1 LKTEADLRK
10 LYKSTIWNEISEK
23 IDWGRVRPEGITC
36 ESLAKQLRDS
46 WRRQFLT
53 FWKPSKTGRCVEY
66 QAWCMVGITKPIQ
79 TGKSIDRHD
88 NGTIQNYIHC
98 LIIDVRT
105 DWKNNGLCHF
115 S

>member
-1 LKTEADLRK
+1 
-10 LYKSTIWNEISEK
+10 
-23 IDWGRVRPEGITC
+23 
-36 ESLAKQLRDS
+36 
-46 WRRQFLT
+46 
-53 FWKPSKTGRCVEY
+53 
-66 QAWCMVGITKPIQ
+66 KPIQ
-79 TGKSIDRHD
+79 TGKSMDRHD

>member
-1 LKTEADLRK
+1 MWE
-10 LYKSTIWNEISEK
+10 
-23 IDWGRVRPEGITC
+23 
-36 ESLAKQLRDS
+36 
-46 WRRQFLT
+46 FL
-53 FWKPSKTGRCVEY
+53 VEY

-79 TGKSIDRHD
+79 TGKSMDRHD

>member
-1 LKTEADLRK
+1 K
-10 LYKSTIWNEISEK
+10 L
-23 IDWGRVRPEGITC
+23 
-36 ESLAKQLRDS
+36 
-46 WRRQFLT
+46 
-53 FWKPSKTGRCVEY
+53 
-66 QAWCMVGITKPIQ
+66 IQ
-79 TGKSIDRHD
+79 TGKSMDRHD

>member
-1 LKTEADLRK
+1 MGGI
-10 LYKSTIWNEISEK
+10 STFYNWFFMGEWSCFE
-23 IDWGRVRPEGITC
+23 
-36 ESLAKQLRDS
+36 L
-46 WRRQFLT
+46 
-53 FWKPSKTGRCVEY
+53 CVEY

-79 TGKSIDRHD
+79 TGKSMDRHD

-105 DWKNNGLCHF
+105 DWKNNRLYHF

>member
-1 LKTEADLRK
+1 MPADRLTKALPKQKQAHFRE
-10 LYKSTIWNEISEK
+10 LGVYRVPGMVH
-23 IDWGRVRPEGITC
+23 GR
-36 ESLAKQLRDS
+36 
-46 WRRQFLT
+46 
-53 FWKPSKTGRCVEY
+53 
-66 QAWCMVGITKPIQ
+66 ITKSIQ